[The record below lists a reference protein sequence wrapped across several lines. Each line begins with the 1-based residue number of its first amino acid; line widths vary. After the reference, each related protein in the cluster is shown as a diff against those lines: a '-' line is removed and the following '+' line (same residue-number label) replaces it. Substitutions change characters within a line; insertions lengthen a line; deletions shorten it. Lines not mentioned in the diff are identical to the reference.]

1 MNLDKIARRE
11 PTSET
16 STESTKHKKPKLEL
30 QQKFMN
36 EVIADGKVIND
47 DIFWNYFKY
56 KNPSFL
62 VKYLTRAN

>member
-16 STESTKHKKPKLEL
+16 AESTKHKKSKLKL

-36 EVIADGKVIND
+36 EVDNRSCHQQK
-47 DIFWNYFKY
+47 
-56 KNPSFL
+56 
-62 VKYLTRAN
+62 